1 MNADRGRLVDRY
13 ASWLAVHLQTAGER
27 PLSHAYEIG
36 RQALAAGMGVLDVAA
51 LHLEAT
57 RRLRIRDVE
66 EAQAFLVEALS
77 PFEIV
82 HRGCQESNSALRRV
96 NEALENEARRIAH
109 ALHDDVGPLLV
120 SVHMALHG
128 LDEQIPEEGRRR
140 VAEAREK
147 LDHLE
152 EQLRRLSHE
161 LRPTV
166 LEEVGLE
173 AALTHLAEGVALR
186 AGVPITIS
194 CPPAD
199 GLSATTQTA
208 LYRIVQ
214 QALINVSK
222 HAHATR
228 AAVHVV
234 KESRKIRC
242 SIIDDGVG
250 FEAHAAGTPPTLE
263 SGGLGF
269 VGMRERA
276 TALGGTLE
284 ISSAP
289 GGGTVV
295 QVTIPV
301 EV

>member
-1 MNADRGRLVDRY
+1 MIADRSRLVDRY
-13 ASWLAVHLQTAGER
+13 ASWLGVHLQSAGER

-36 RQALAAGMGVLDVAA
+36 RQALAAGMGVLDIAA
-51 LHLEAT
+51 LHLEAMS
-57 RRLRIRDVE
+57 RVSIRDP
-66 EAQAFLVEALS
+66 EAAQTFLVEALS

-82 HRGCQESNSALRRV
+82 HRGYQETNIALRRV

-128 LDEQIPEEGRRR
+128 LDELVPAEARGR
-140 VAEAREK
+140 VTEAREK

-173 AALTHLAEGVALR
+173 AALNHLAEGVAIR
-186 AGVPITIS
+186 AGVPITIT

-199 GLSATTQTA
+199 DLSVTAQTA

-214 QALINVSK
+214 QALINVGK
-222 HAHATR
+222 HARATR
-228 AAVHVV
+228 ASVRVV
-234 KESRKIRC
+234 KERKRIRC
-242 SIIDDGVG
+242 SITDDGIGFDANAVG
-250 FEAHAAGTPPTLE
+250 ATAAPE

-276 TALGGTLE
+276 TALGGTFE
-284 ISSAP
+284 VSSAP